1 MTEEFFTKA
10 TPGLKGYCL
19 SDDQI
24 NTLKACI
31 EGQTTVEEATQ
42 LLTAYPSASSTPLEL
57 QQRLGGLWTL
67 LITTAVGLVDAQPTI
82 ISILRRIRTLPWEE
96 EPTGEGEGFMDF
108 DDGFF
113 WRELTDWASSWADA
127 YNHYGA
133 QCLIEKSEGK
143 ERERRQAEWISANT
157 SAARLAST
165 GDRIIALCGAALDT
179 AGYITMRDLEKKEH
193 EADPTC
199 IEAAAQL
206 FIHAAPELFC
216 LVRADPNAKDI
227 RSVWSQHERRL
238 LAKEKDSSG
247 EIWKA
252 WREKWARL
260 AEMESLPQ
268 RTGEVSRMALE
279 AMGRAKQQ
287 EIDQ

>member
-1 MTEEFFTKA
+1 MAEEFFTRA
-10 TPGLKGYCL
+10 TPKLKGYCI
-19 SDDQI
+19 SHDQI
-24 NTLKACI
+24 DVLKTCI
-31 EGQTTVEEATQ
+31 EGQTTIEEATQ
-42 LLTAYPSASSTPLEL
+42 VLTAYPSASSAPLEL

-82 ISILRRIRTLPWEE
+82 ISILQGIRTLPREE

-113 WRELTDWASSWADA
+113 WRELTDLTSSWADD

-133 QCLIEKSEGK
+133 QYLIEKSQGK

-157 SAARLAST
+157 FAARLASA
-165 GDRIIALCGAALDT
+165 GDRIIALCGAAFDT
-179 AGYITMRDLEKKEH
+179 AGYITMRDIEKRDH
-193 EADPTC
+193 VTDPIC

-216 LVRADPNAKDI
+216 LVRVDPDAKDI
-227 RSVWSQHERRL
+227 HSVWSQHERRL
-238 LAKEKDSSG
+238 LAKEKDAPG
-247 EIWKA
+247 DKWKA

-268 RTGEVSRMALE
+268 RTREVSRMALE
-279 AMGRAKQQ
+279 AMDRVKQQ
-287 EIDQ
+287 DIDQ